1 MLCGLCPL
9 IYLCLFIKYIY
20 IYIYIERERERENRF
35 FRGGIFSLVELPLK
49 WVMVEGLSF
58 GQIDGV

>member
-1 MLCGLCPL
+1 MF
-9 IYLCLFIKYIY
+9 IYQIYIYIY

-58 GQIDGV
+58 GQMDGV